1 MRYKSELRAVHGGRA
16 KYISGTERGILDFS
30 ANINPYP
37 PELDLSI
44 PEDALTRYPDDEYW
58 VLKETIA
65 RHHGCKSENITV
77 GNGSVEVIRTLCHT
91 VLDKSQTYFV
101 PDHTFAEYELSA
113 RLTGAKKAVSEKE
126 ASLSFICN
134 PDNPSGVLIPKE
146 EIKSRFS
153 DYNSDQILCIDEA
166 FIDLSDPS
174 QSVSDIR
181 EPGLFVLRSLTKS
194 FAIPGIRFGYGIG
207 DPDLI
212 ASMEVM
218 RPPWTVNAFAEKV
231 VLSAFTKYHDL
242 EYSRHMI
249 HGEKNRLKKTIGT
262 FGWSCSDA
270 SANYLLIET
279 GKPAEYI
286 SDLFFKHGILVRDC
300 SSFSLPSSIRIA
312 IRTVEENDRFI
323 DVLEKVSE
331 CLRS

>member
-16 KYISGTERGILDFS
+16 KYIAGTEREILDFS

-58 VLKETIA
+58 LLKETIA
-65 RHHGCKSENITV
+65 RHHGCTPENITV

-91 VLDKSQTYFV
+91 VLDTSQTYFV

-113 RLTGAKKAVSEKE
+113 RLTGAKKADTARA

-134 PDNPSGVLIPKE
+134 PDNPSGILIPKQE
-146 EIKSRFS
+146 MLSRFS
-153 DYNSDQILCIDEA
+153 HYDSDKILCIDEA
-166 FIDLSDPS
+166 FIDLSDPF
-174 QSVSDIR
+174 QSVSDVR

-207 DPDLI
+207 DSDLI
-212 ASMEVM
+212 APMEVM

-231 VLSAFTKYHDL
+231 VLSAFSKYHEL
-242 EYSRHMI
+242 EYSRQMI
-249 HGEKNRLKKTIGT
+249 CEEKTRLMKTIST
-262 FGWSCSDA
+262 CGWSCSNA
-270 SANYLLIET
+270 SANFLLIET
-279 GKPAEYI
+279 GNPSEHI
-286 SDLFFKHGILVRDC
+286 TNLFFKHGILVRDC
-300 SSFSLPSSIRIA
+300 SSFGLPSCIRIA
-312 IRTVEENDRFI
+312 IRTKEENDRFI
-323 DVLEKVSE
+323 EVLEKVST
-331 CLRS
+331 CLHS